1 MLVLQRV
8 SYSICCLALGGFLLY
23 FYQADFLVAYVKPSF
38 HLAILLGG
46 LVSSVV
52 GIFNLAYFR
61 LDEEESGHSHE
72 EAGVSPFSALFFIL
86 VPVIACLLLTE
97 HEVAASHLEKQ
108 ADIDADPSKMK
119 FLVDLPPF
127 TKETL
132 EQTRQKTEDG
142 FFEMNL
148 MELFYSAGDPE
159 LERVFTGLG
168 FETTGQLKAE
178 TKHVGEGNRMRL
190 FRMFMTCCAADMKAI
205 PIGLEFST
213 ELPEFEPNAWVKVAG
228 TLAYEM
234 AGNVKRPIIMI
245 ERIEEIEAPSLD
257 ERY

>member
-8 SYSICCLALGGFLLY
+8 LYSLCCLVLGGFLLY

-46 LVSSVV
+46 LVATVL
-52 GIFNLAYFR
+52 GLFNLVYCR
-61 LDEEESGHSHE
+61 LDEEEEGHSHE
-72 EAGVSPFSALFFIL
+72 EAGVSPFSALFFIVVPL
-86 VPVIACLLLTE
+86 VACLVLTE
-97 HEVAASHLEKQ
+97 HEVSASHLEKQ
-108 ADIDADPSKMK
+108 ADIDADPTKMK

-142 FFEMNL
+142 YFEMNL
-148 MELFYSAGDPE
+148 LELFYSAGDPE
-159 LERVFTGLG
+159 LEAVFTGLG
-168 FETTGQLKAE
+168 FETSGQLKVE
-178 TKHVGEGNRMRL
+178 NKHVGEGNRMRL

-205 PIGLEFST
+205 PIGLEFDE
-213 ELPEFEPNAWVKVAG
+213 ELPNFEPNAWVTVAG
-228 TLAYEM
+228 TLGFEM
-234 AGNVKRPIIMI
+234 AGGVKRPILKV
-245 ERIEEIEAPSLD
+245 ERIAQSDAPSLD